1 MVCRRIAMKID
12 QDNKPREKIRK
23 IENKLKLSRM
33 KTPLSFFSSFDGHE
47 MAIFKFSNANVIGIN
62 SLPRVRR
69 VLMSSERSAYAWYL
83 LSARHL
89 KDGNESD

>member
-1 MVCRRIAMKID
+1 MKIG
-12 QDNKPREKIRK
+12 QDNKLRKKIGN

-33 KTPLSFFSSFDGHE
+33 KIPFLFFLLS
-47 MAIFKFSNANVIGIN
+47 MATKWLFSNANVIGIN